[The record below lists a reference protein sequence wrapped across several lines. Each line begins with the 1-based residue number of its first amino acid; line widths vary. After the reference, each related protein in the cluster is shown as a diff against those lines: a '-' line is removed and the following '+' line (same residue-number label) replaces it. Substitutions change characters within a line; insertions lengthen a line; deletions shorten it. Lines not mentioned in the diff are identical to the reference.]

1 MHELTEPRPSCPTP
15 QNSPADGSSA
25 DASSA
30 ASTVVGDTV
39 VGDTVV
45 GDTVV
50 GDIVV
55 GDIEQF
61 LQEAIAHLE
70 AFEPDE
76 ADRPSAGRPRVLP
89 SLALWAGMLV
99 CILRGF
105 SSQLAIWR
113 LLSHK
118 QLWFYPRFPVSDQAV
133 YNRLESEGVLPLV
146 RLFCQI
152 SLVIRE
158 RLAPLVDSSLA
169 PFASEVL
176 ALDESTLDKIARM
189 LPALRGIP
197 KGDKRLLPG
206 KLVGLF
212 DVRRQQWWK
221 VEHIADA
228 HQNEK
233 VACRGVLKGLAKGS
247 LILFD
252 LGYFAFAWFDYLTAE
267 GYYFVS
273 RFRLKTSYKVLHVFY
288 QKTIPAGELAGEVFD
303 GIVWLGA
310 FRADKAA
317 RAVRLVRFSVGGKE
331 RVYITNVLDPNLLS
345 LQEIARL
352 YARRWDFEL
361 AVKLIKRHLKLHLFW
376 SSKSVIIL
384 QQVFAVLIISQ
395 VLQALRL
402 EIAGRAGVDLFD
414 VSMAL
419 LVEYLPEYAY
429 TGEDPIEV
437 FVTEGRALRFIRP
450 SRRKV
455 VEAPMI
461 EPHEIAPLPPD
472 LVLIREPRYAGK
484 QHTNPSTLPGDT

>member
-1 MHELTEPRPSCPTP
+1 M
-15 QNSPADGSSA
+15 
-25 DASSA
+25 
-30 ASTVVGDTV
+30 
-39 VGDTVV
+39 
-45 GDTVV
+45 
-50 GDIVV
+50 V

-61 LQEAIAHLE
+61 LKEAILQLE

-76 ADRPSAGRPRVLP
+76 ADRPSVGRPRVLP

-113 LLSHK
+113 LLSQR

-146 RLFCQI
+146 RLFCQV
-152 SLVIRE
+152 SLVLRE
-158 RLAPLVDSSLA
+158 RLAPFADQSLA

-176 ALDESTLDKIARM
+176 ALDESTLDKLARM
-189 LPALRGIP
+189 LPALRGVP
-197 KGDKRLLPG
+197 KGDKRLLAG

-228 HQNEK
+228 CQNEK
-233 VACRGVLKGLAKGS
+233 VACRGVLKGLAKGA

-252 LGYFAFAWFDYLTAE
+252 LGYFAFAWFDYLTE
-267 GYYFVS
+267 QGYYFVS

-288 QKTIPAGELAGEVFD
+288 QKTISAGTLAGEVFD

-310 FRADKAA
+310 YRADKAA

-361 AVKLIKRHLKLHLFW
+361 AVKLLKRHLKLHLFW
-376 SSKSVIIL
+376 SSKQVIVL

-402 EIAGRAGVDLFD
+402 EIAGRAEVDVFD

-419 LVEYLPEYAY
+419 LVEYLPQYAY
-429 TGEDPIEV
+429 TGEDPIEA
-437 FVTEGRALRFIRP
+437 FVNQGRDLRFIRP
-450 SRRKV
+450 STRKV
-455 VEAPMI
+455 IEAPKV
-461 EPHEIAPLPPD
+461 EPHEIAPLPPG
-472 LVLIREPRYAGK
+472 LVLVREPRYAGK
-484 QHTNPSTLPGDT
+484 QHSNPSTLPGDT

>member
-1 MHELTEPRPSCPTP
+1 MHELTEPHPPCPASP
-15 QNSPADGSSA
+15 PAPNSPADVSSA
-25 DASSA
+25 DGASVD
-30 ASTVVGDTV
+30 STLVR
-39 VGDTVV
+39 
-45 GDTVV
+45 DTVV
-50 GDIVV
+50 GDI
-55 GDIEQF
+55 ERF
-61 LQEAIAHLE
+61 LKEAIVQLE
-70 AFEPDE
+70 ALEPEE
-76 ADRPSAGRPRVLP
+76 ASRPSVGRPRVLP

-99 CILRGF
+99 CILQGF

-113 LLSHK
+113 CLSHK

-133 YNRLESEGVLPLV
+133 YKRLESEGVLPLV

-152 SLVIRE
+152 SLVLRE
-158 RLAPLVDSSLA
+158 RLAPFIDKSLA
-169 PFASEVL
+169 PFACEVL

-189 LPALRGIP
+189 LPSLRGIP
-197 KGDKRLLPG
+197 KGDKRLLAG

-221 VEHIADA
+221 VEQIADA

-233 VACRGVLKGLAKGS
+233 VACRGVLKGLAKGA

-252 LGYFAFAWFDYLTAE
+252 LGYFAFPWFDYLSAE

-273 RFRLKTSYKVLHVFY
+273 RFRLKTSYRVLHVFY
-288 QKTIPAGELAGEVFD
+288 QKTISAGAQEAAGALVGEVFD

-310 FRADKAA
+310 YRADKAA
-317 RAVRLVRFSVGGKE
+317 WAVRLVRFAVGGKE
-331 RVYITNVLDPNLLS
+331 RVYITNVLDPNTLS

-361 AVKLIKRHLKLHLFW
+361 AINLLKRHLKLHLFW
-376 SSKSVIIL
+376 SSKPTIIL

-402 EIAGRAGVDLFD
+402 EIAGRAEVEVFD

-419 LVEYLPEYAY
+419 LVEYLPRYAY
-429 TGEDPIEV
+429 SGENPIEV

-450 SRRKV
+450 STRKAV
-455 VEAPMI
+455 VAPKV
-461 EPHEIAPLPPD
+461 EPDEIAPLPPD

-484 QHTNPSTLPGDT
+484 QHSYPSTLPGDT

>member
-1 MHELTEPRPSCPTP
+1 M
-15 QNSPADGSSA
+15 
-25 DASSA
+25 
-30 ASTVVGDTV
+30 
-39 VGDTVV
+39 
-45 GDTVV
+45 
-50 GDIVV
+50 V

-61 LQEAIAHLE
+61 LREAIVQLE
-70 AFEPDE
+70 AFEPE
-76 ADRPSAGRPRVLP
+76 KADRPSLGRPRVLP

-113 LLSHK
+113 LLSQK

-133 YNRLESEGVLPLV
+133 YNRLESEGILPLV
-146 RLFCQI
+146 RLFCQV
-152 SLVIRE
+152 SLVLRE
-158 RLAPLVDSSLA
+158 RLEPFADQSLA

-189 LPALRGIP
+189 LPLLRSVP
-197 KGDKRLLPG
+197 KGDKRLLAG

-221 VEHIADA
+221 VEQIADP

-233 VACRGVLKGLAKGS
+233 VAARGILQGLAKGA

-252 LGYFAFAWFDYLTAE
+252 LGYFAFPWFDYLTAE

-288 QKTIPAGELAGEVFD
+288 QKTIPAGSQGGELAGEVFD

-310 FRADKAA
+310 YRADKAA
-317 RAVRLVRFSVGGKE
+317 WPVRLVRFSVGGKE

-345 LQEIARL
+345 IREIARL

-361 AVKLIKRHLKLHLFW
+361 AVKLIKRYLKLHLFW
-376 SSKSVIIL
+376 SSKDVVVL
-384 QQVFAVLIISQ
+384 QQIWAVLIISQ

-402 EIAGRAGVDLFD
+402 EIAGRTGVEPFD

-419 LVEYLPEYAY
+419 LVEYLPQYSY
-429 TGEDPIEV
+429 TGESPIEV
-437 FVTEGRALRFIRP
+437 FVNQGRELRFIRP

-455 VEAPMI
+455 IGAPTI
-461 EPHEIAPLPPD
+461 DAAEILPLPPD
-472 LVLIREPRYAGK
+472 LVLTREPRYAGK
-484 QHTNPSTLPGDT
+484 QHTYPSTLPGNT